1 MTICTRGL
9 GSKNLIP
16 TSGLGAY
23 DGTYTPP
30 ERGGAG
36 SGILFNQITGRISND
51 MAKRLFDNKEKLITA
66 NQVINALPKK
76 AVTEK
81 VKIIKHELGVK
92 APEAREML
100 KVRIDKQIEALKIQ
114 RIEELNEQA
123 IIMIMSA
130 VIIND

>member
-1 MTICTRGL
+1 MTLATRGL

-16 TSGLGAY
+16 TSGLGSY
-23 DGTYTPP
+23 GTDVVVSA
-30 ERGGAG
+30 GGAG
-36 SGILFNQITGRISND
+36 SGILFNQITGKISDD
-51 MAKRLFDNKEKLITA
+51 MASRLFDNKEKLITA
-66 NQVINALPKK
+66 NQVIKILPKK

-81 VKIIKHELGVK
+81 IKIIKHELGVK

-100 KVRIDKQIEALKIQ
+100 KVRINKQIEALKIQ

-123 IIMIMSA
+123 IMMIMSA